1 MISAIAN
8 ILGYVIRFI
17 YNICGGSYFWAIIIF
32 TILTKLILFPL
43 SLSQIKSNKEMKKIQ
58 PLQQKIM
65 DKYKND
71 KNKQAEEMTKLYA
84 EHKINP
90 VSGCLPMLIQIP
102 LIIAM
107 FYIVKQPL
115 TYIVKLPQE
124 QVISY
129 ASEYLQKENIEFK
142 EAKAYEINIAKEY
155 NLIDMHWFK
164 NVNLGD
170 VPSDIFSKEESKKAN
185 PIIILIPILSI
196 ILSVISSKLS
206 QKSMEMTEE
215 QKEMQKSMNLMMP
228 LLSASISYS
237 MPIALGIYWLL
248 GSLLS
253 IVQQIFTNKYLEN
266 GNDDNSKNKEV
277 LSLKGG
283 K

>member
-17 YNICGGSYFWAIIIF
+17 YNICGGSYLWAIVIF

-65 DKYKND
+65 EKYKND

-84 EHKINP
+84 QHKINP

-115 TYIVKLPQE
+115 TYIVKLPQD

-129 ASEYLQKENIEFK
+129 ASEYLQKENVEFK

-170 VPSDIFSKEESKKAN
+170 VPSDIFSKDESKKAN

-196 ILSVISSKLS
+196 ILSIISNKLS
-206 QKSMEMTEE
+206 QKSMKMTEE

-253 IVQQIFTNKYLEN
+253 IVQQIFTNKYLN
-266 GNDDNSKNKEV
+266 NDNNDNKNKEE
-277 LSLKGG
+277 LLLKGG

>member
-1 MISAIAN
+1 MINFIAN

-17 YNICGGSYFWAIIIF
+17 YNICGGNYFWAIIIF
-32 TILTKLILFPL
+32 TVLTKLILFPL

-58 PLQQKIM
+58 PLYQKIM
-65 DKYKND
+65 EKYKTD
-71 KNKQAEEMTKLYA
+71 KNKQAEEISKLYA
-84 EHKINP
+84 QHKINP

-115 TYIVKLPQE
+115 TYIAKLPQD

-129 ASEYLQKENIEFK
+129 ASEYLQKENVEFK
-142 EAKAYEINIAKEY
+142 EAKAYEINIAKQY
-155 NLIDMHWFK
+155 NLMDMSWFK
-164 NVNLGD
+164 NINLGD
-170 VPSDIFSKEESKKAN
+170 VPSDVFNKDDAKKAN
-185 PIIILIPILSI
+185 PIILLIPILSI
-196 ILSVISSKLS
+196 VFSIISNKLS

-248 GSLLS
+248 GSIISIIQQLL
-253 IVQQIFTNKYLEN
+253 TNKYINIEK
-266 GNDDNSKNKEV
+266 NDKEI